1 MENSSHERMNAFSYS
16 SLWQNGVAPTKSPQ
30 PMEKNDVTRLRG
42 LPDYIEPGVRVLFVG
57 INPGL
62 RSAQTG
68 HHFAGYG
75 NRFWKLLYD
84 SKLVSEQL
92 TYADDARL
100 LEWNLGLTNLIRRP
114 SGGIDSLTPRE
125 YAAGVRNLLATVK
138 RYRPRVLALLG
149 VTIYRRLF
157 PRNLI
162 LPLRLG
168 WQREQLAGARLY
180 LLPNPSGRNA
190 HFSYE
195 QMCRAY
201 AKLRKGSAR
210 LSARKKGRTQTA

>member
-1 MENSSHERMNAFSYS
+1 MAWLLLNRLNQLEMN
-16 SLWQNGVAPTKSPQ
+16 
-30 PMEKNDVTRLRG
+30 EVTRLRG
-42 LPDYIEPGVRVLFVG
+42 LPDHIQPGLRVLFVG

-84 SKLVSEQL
+84 SKLVSERL
-92 TYADDARL
+92 TYVDDARL
-100 LEWNLGLTNLIRRP
+100 LEWDLGLTNIIRRP
-114 SGGIDSLTPRE
+114 SAGIDSLKPRE
-125 YAAGVRNLLATVK
+125 YTAGKRNLVETVK
-138 RYRPRVLALLG
+138 RYRPRVVALLG
-149 VTIYRRLF
+149 VTMYRRLF
-157 PRNLI
+157 PGGLI

-168 WQREQLAGARLY
+168 WQRERLAGARLY

-201 AKLRKGSAR
+201 AKLRKGSA
-210 LSARKKGRTQTA
+210 LLKARKQGRTKTV

>member
-1 MENSSHERMNAFSYS
+1 MNAFSYS
-16 SLWQNGVAPTKSPQ
+16 SLWQSGLVPTKSPQ
-30 PMEKNDVTRLRG
+30 LIGKNEVTRLRG
-42 LPDYIEPGVRVLFVG
+42 LPDYIEPGLRVLFVG

-84 SKLVSEQL
+84 SKLVSERL
-92 TYADDARL
+92 TYVDDARL
-100 LEWNLGLTNLIRRP
+100 LEWNLGLTNIIRRP
-114 SGGIDSLTPRE
+114 SVGIDSLTPRE
-125 YAAGVRNLLATVK
+125 YAAGKRNLLATVK
-138 RYRPRVLALLG
+138 RYRPRVVVLLG

-157 PRNLI
+157 PGKFI

-168 WQREQLAGARLY
+168 WQRERLAGARLY

-195 QMCRAY
+195 QMRNAY
-201 AKLRKGSAR
+201 TKLRKGSA
-210 LSARKKGRTQTA
+210 LLDARKKG